1 MVMRDMITGEV
12 LFRTQ
17 AKGAMAERFGAGWF
31 QIHRADLLDILTSA
45 LGDADIRLNASCVA
59 VEPAENGATVE
70 IGGGGG
76 ELFGVVGGGDGNR
89 SLGRAALYSGQSG
102 RFTGH
107 MCCGSVGTSRA
118 RPAKTIVSHLT

>member
-1 MVMRDMITGEV
+1 MILRALGIKDVIRKRRFEPGFMLTRDMITGEV

-31 QIHRADLLDILTSA
+31 QIHRADLLDILTRA

-70 IGGGGG
+70 IGGGGRR
-76 ELFGVVGGGDGNR
+76 LVDGVVGCDGIG
-89 SLGRAALYSGQSG
+89 LL
-102 RFTGH
+102 
-107 MCCGSVGTSRA
+107 
-118 RPAKTIVSHLT
+118 